1 VPAKAPSCERL
12 QAAQA
17 SAAKIEKQI
26 KYARADVEHPDDA
39 ESEAAAKEQLRE
51 LTIALAEA
59 QRESTAAVVELAA
72 HVFDFPELRLRF
84 PKARLDD
91 FFAAGSDATA
101 LRTLGA
107 YDDRAVI
114 AVTRHKVERASFG
127 GVDCALKLFHLLP
140 ANQRA
145 FVKEARRLRQLAHPN
160 VVEVR
165 AVFVDGATGVIEMPL
180 YAHGDLWQWLAAA
193 PVRTVHDK
201 LRVLRATL
209 CGLEHV
215 HRMGVVHA
223 DVKPENVFVDADGVA
238 KLGDFDVSKDD
249 ATRITMAA
257 TVVGYSLAYAAPE
270 IKNGGAA
277 SKPGDMY
284 AFGLTLFDLVLGAKP
299 IKERPVDVELLA
311 QHEPIEGGTSLR
323 DITRRLVDQVAG
335 NRITASDALKSPLF
349 APPAPGRDPER
360 DRRECSVCFES
371 HWLDEGIECYAKHFV
386 CNGDLEA
393 FAQMFCSAPLA
404 EAAKRGALRCLT
416 RGCTAA
422 AWSNASLAQS
432 LRAEQFTAYVEKL
445 REVSENRALVE
456 QRQRHEAE
464 LAELERRLR
473 GEMARDE
480 EIATHRRIVRDDL
493 LCLRCPRCKSAF
505 VVDEFNRCLAMTCAN
520 CNAAFCAWCLQD
532 CGRDAHAHVNRCER
546 NPMRPRTVFSNA
558 AQFEKAH
565 RERFAIVVGDYLR
578 TLRNDEIRAA
588 VREAI
593 RRDLDDLGVVLA

>member
-1 VPAKAPSCERL
+1 VYGELIAKLDELRGRVVQVLNLVDRARQVRAATAPSCERL

-26 KYARADVEHPDDA
+26 KLALVELEHPEDA

-51 LTIALAEA
+51 LKAALVEA

-84 PKARLDD
+84 PKARFDD
-91 FFAAGSDATA
+91 FFAVDGDATA
-101 LRTLGA
+101 LRTLGT
-107 YDDRAVI
+107 YDDPHCDRRDAPQGRARVVWWCRLCAQ
-114 AVTRHKVERASFG
+114 AVPPAAGESARLCQGGAPTATAGASKRRRG
-127 GVDCALKLFHLLP
+127 
-140 ANQRA
+140 
-145 FVKEARRLRQLAHPN
+145 ARRVCRRRDWRDRDAAVCARRSLA
-160 VVEVR
+160 VAR
-165 AVFVDGATGVIEMPL
+165 GGAGP
-180 YAHGDLWQWLAAA
+180 A
-193 PVRTVHDK
+193 RSVHEK

-257 TVVGYSLAYAAPE
+257 TVVGFSLAYAAPE

-284 AFGLTLFDLVLGAKP
+284 AFGLTLFDIVHGAKP

-311 QHEPIEGGTSLR
+311 HHEPIEGGTSLR
-323 DITRRLVDQVAG
+323 DITRRLVDQVAA

-360 DRRECSVCFES
+360 DQRECSVCFES
-371 HWLDEGIECYAKHFV
+371 HWLDEGIECDAEHFV
-386 CNGDLEA
+386 CNGDVEA
-393 FAQMFCSAPLA
+393 TAQIFCSLAPGVI
-404 EAAKRGALRCLT
+404 AKQGALRCQEQ
-416 RGCTAA
+416 GCAAAA

-432 LRAEQFTAYVEKL
+432 LSAAQFSAYVEKL
-445 REVSENRALVE
+445 REVSENLALVE

-464 LAELERRLR
+464 LVQLQRLT
-473 GEMARDE
+473 G
-480 EIATHRRIVRDDL
+480 
-493 LCLRCPRCKSAF
+493 
-505 VVDEFNRCLAMTCAN
+505 
-520 CNAAFCAWCLQD
+520 AA
-532 CGRDAHAHVNRCER
+532 
-546 NPMRPRTVFSNA
+546 S
-558 AQFEKAH
+558 
-565 RERFAIVVGDYLR
+565 
-578 TLRNDEIRAA
+578 
-588 VREAI
+588 
-593 RRDLDDLGVVLA
+593 